1 MTKTTRREFATGMT
15 LTAAAAVLGVSPR
28 PADAEPPPETTR
40 LRLSRFPYD
49 HACLA
54 PQWVAEELLRA
65 EGFTDFQYTDD
76 RKPHQDDLAA
86 GKLDFSGSEIIGTLL
101 SLDAGVPLVV
111 IGGIHA
117 GCFELF
123 GTPRV
128 RSVLDLKNGTIAVGP
143 SIVGGALVT
152 AMATYVG
159 FDPRRNARLVQ
170 PPSQEAMQLLAD
182 ERIDAML
189 AFPPEPQEL
198 RARKIGHVVV
208 STRADRPWSQY
219 FCCMA
224 VANVTF
230 VKKYPVATKR
240 MLRAFLKAADLCALE
255 PDRVGRFLL
264 DRDFVKNHAYAVQTL
279 KEIPWTRWRD
289 YDAADTMRFYALRL
303 HETGMIKTSPQKIL
317 ARSTDWRFINEL
329 KKELKA

>member
-1 MTKTTRREFATGMT
+1 MT
-15 LTAAAAVLGVSPR
+15 LTAAAAILGVSPR

-65 EGFTDFQYTDD
+65 EGFTDFQYLTTADPF
-76 RKPHQDDLAA
+76 KDLAA
-86 GKLDFSGSEIIGTLL
+86 GKLDFSGGEIIGTLL

-111 IGGIHA
+111 VGGIHA

-128 RSVLDLKNGTIAVGP
+128 RSVLDLKHGTVAVGP
-143 SIVGGALVT
+143 SIVGEALVT

-159 FDPRRNARLVQ
+159 FDPRRDARLVQ

-182 ERIDAML
+182 GKIDAML
-189 AFPPEPQEL
+189 GFPPEPQEL
-198 RARKIGHVVV
+198 RKRKIGHVVV
-208 STRADRPWSQY
+208 STRADRPWSLY

-240 MLRAFLKAADLCALE
+240 MLRAFMKAADLCALE
-255 PDRVGRFLL
+255 PDRVARFLV
-264 DRDFVKNHAYAVQTL
+264 DRDFVRNHAYAVQAL
-279 KEIPWTRWRD
+279 KEIPYTRWRD
-289 YDAADTMRFYALRL
+289 FDPADSMRFYGLRL
-303 HETGMIKTSPQKIL
+303 HETGMMKTSPQKIL
-317 ARSTDWRFINEL
+317 AGSTNWRFINEL

>member
-65 EGFTDFQYTDD
+65 EGFTDFQYLTTADPT
-76 RKPHQDDLAA
+76 KDLAA
-86 GKLDFSGSEIIGTLL
+86 GKLDFSGGEIIGTLL
-101 SLDAGVPLVV
+101 SLDAGVPLVI

-159 FDPRRNARLVQ
+159 FDPRRMPGSFSRRRRRRCSSS
-170 PPSQEAMQLLAD
+170 P
-182 ERIDAML
+182 
-189 AFPPEPQEL
+189 
-198 RARKIGHVVV
+198 
-208 STRADRPWSQY
+208 TRGS
-219 FCCMA
+219 
-224 VANVTF
+224 
-230 VKKYPVATKR
+230 
-240 MLRAFLKAADLCALE
+240 
-255 PDRVGRFLL
+255 
-264 DRDFVKNHAYAVQTL
+264 
-279 KEIPWTRWRD
+279 
-289 YDAADTMRFYALRL
+289 MRC
-303 HETGMIKTSPQKIL
+303 
-317 ARSTDWRFINEL
+317 WRFRPSPRSCGRERSVMW
-329 KKELKA
+329 